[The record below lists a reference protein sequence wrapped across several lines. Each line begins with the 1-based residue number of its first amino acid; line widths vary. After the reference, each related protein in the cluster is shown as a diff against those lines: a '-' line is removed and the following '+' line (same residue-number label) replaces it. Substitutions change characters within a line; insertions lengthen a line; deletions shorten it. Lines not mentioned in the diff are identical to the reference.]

1 LGRPSFVQPCEAT
14 MPHTSA
20 SELPA
25 PAFLIA
31 DDHPM
36 FREALHWVVG
46 EISSHYQVYEV
57 PDFQQAMDV
66 TIRQADVEMIFLDLN
81 MPDMNGLEGLI
92 ALRNATPAT
101 PIIIV
106 SATEDVETIRE
117 AMVCG
122 ASGYIPKSLSKSEMV
137 AAVRSVLDGEV
148 FVPVQAGSAPRQSS
162 DGQLEDGISKLTNQ
176 QRVVLQLLVSGQSNK
191 QIAYELGTVESTVK
205 AHVSAILRKLKV
217 HSRTQAVIK
226 AAKILAVLGCD

>member
-1 LGRPSFVQPCEAT
+1 MSNLFAPD
-14 MPHTSA
+14 TST
-20 SELPA
+20 

-46 EISSHYQVYEV
+46 EVASHYQVYEV
-57 PDFQQAMDV
+57 PDLSQAMAV
-66 TIRQADVEMIFLDLN
+66 TIRQTDVEMIFLDLN
-81 MPDMNGLEGLI
+81 MPDMNGLEGLM
-92 ALRNATPAT
+92 ALRNAAPST
-101 PIIIV
+101 PIVVV
-106 SATEDVETIRE
+106 SASEDADTIRE

-137 AAVRSVLDGEV
+137 AAVHRVLDGEV
-148 FVPVQAGSAPRQSS
+148 FVPPQVGSEPRPSL
-162 DGQLEDGISKLTNQ
+162 DGQLEDGISQLTNQ

-226 AAKILAVLGCD
+226 AAKILAVLGRG